1 MFKVFGFYKFIKIK
15 SLKKNKDFLQKFL
28 ISNNIR
34 GTIIIAKEGLNGT
47 ISGCVKDID
56 KTTKKLKS
64 LFSFKLFDNS
74 NESKS
79 KFQPFHK
86 PKVKIKKEVVP
97 MNLTIN
103 SKDRNIQN
111 HLEPKDWNK
120 LIKNKDTHIIDTR
133 KPFEYKVGTFKKF
146 DNSNESKSKF
156 QPFRKPKVKIK
167 KEVVPMNLTLNSKDR
182 NIQTHLDP
190 KEWNKLI
197 KNKDT
202 HIIDTRKPFEY
213 KVGTFKKSVNPNIN
227 NFRDFPKYLNKLKK
241 NKPVAMFCTGGIRCE
256 KTSVYLKKKGFEN
269 IFQLNGGILNY
280 LKKIKK
286 TESLWKGECFVFDNR
301 ISLKHELKIGTYSV
315 CSGCRMPI
323 SPKDKRSNKYE
334 EGVSCPNCHAV
345 SYTHLTLPTNR
356 EV

>member
-15 SLKKNKDFLQKFL
+15 SLKRNKDFLQKFL
-28 ISNNIR
+28 TSNNIR

-47 ISGCVKDID
+47 ISGSAKDID
-56 KTTKKLKS
+56 KIIKKLKF
-64 LFSFKLFDNS
+64 LFS
-74 NESKS
+74 
-79 KFQPFHK
+79 
-86 PKVKIKKEVVP
+86 
-97 MNLTIN
+97 
-103 SKDRNIQN
+103 
-111 HLEPKDWNK
+111 
-120 LIKNKDTHIIDTR
+120 
-133 KPFEYKVGTFKKF
+133 FKKF

-156 QPFRKPKVKIK
+156 QPFHKPKVKIK

-256 KTSVYLKKKGFEN
+256 KTSVYLKKKGFKN
-269 IFQLNGGILNY
+269 IYQLNGGILNY

-286 TESLWKGECFVFDNR
+286 SESLWKGECFVFDNR
-301 ISLKHELKIGTYSV
+301 ISLKHELKIGTYSM

-334 EGVSCPNCHAV
+334 EGVSCPNCHDK
-345 SYTHLTLPTNR
+345 LTEIQKSR
-356 EV
+356 FRMRQSQVYKAKQSRKKYIFQKEFK